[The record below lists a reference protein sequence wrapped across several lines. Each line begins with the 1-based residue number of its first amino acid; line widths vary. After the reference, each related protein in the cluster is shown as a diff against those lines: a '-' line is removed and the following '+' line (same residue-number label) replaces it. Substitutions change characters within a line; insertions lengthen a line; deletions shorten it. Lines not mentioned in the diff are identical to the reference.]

1 MRAKNACLQPRPGG
15 RKVQMFW
22 ISALPELP
30 ENHKGVSMSCYLH
43 HVPGRI
49 RIKIP
54 SLKGKHFYAQELEK
68 KLQLISGVHMV
79 SVNSLTGSVLA
90 YYDERAIDV
99 CAITDAVSRETGVD
113 LSSASTPDEY
123 VDKSWSKTGLMV
135 GEKIGKAALGI
146 AIGQLFEGSP
156 LALLA
161 AVI

>member
-1 MRAKNACLQPRPGG
+1 
-15 RKVQMFW
+15 
-22 ISALPELP
+22 
-30 ENHKGVSMSCYLH
+30 MSCYLH

-54 SLKGKHFYAQELEK
+54 GIKGKPFYAQELAK
-68 KLQLISGVHMV
+68 KLQLIAGVYLV

-90 YYDERAIDV
+90 YYDERSTDA
-99 CAITDAVSRETGVD
+99 CAITDVVSRETGVD
-113 LSSASTPDEY
+113 LSKASPPDKY
-123 VDKSWSKTGLMV
+123 MDDALSKTGQIV

-146 AIGQLFEGSP
+146 AIGQIFEGSP

>member
-1 MRAKNACLQPRPGG
+1 
-15 RKVQMFW
+15 
-22 ISALPELP
+22 
-30 ENHKGVSMSCYLH
+30 MSCYLH

-54 SLKGKHFYAQELEK
+54 GIKGKPFYAQELGK
-68 KLQLISGVHMV
+68 KLQLISGVCLV

-90 YYDERAIDV
+90 YYDENSTDA
-99 CAITDAVSRETGVD
+99 CAITDMVSRETGVD
-113 LSSASTPDEY
+113 LSQVPSPDKY
-123 VDKSWSKTGLMV
+123 MDDALSKTGQMV
-135 GEKIGKAALGI
+135 GQTIGKAALGI

>member
-1 MRAKNACLQPRPGG
+1 
-15 RKVQMFW
+15 
-22 ISALPELP
+22 
-30 ENHKGVSMSCYLH
+30 MSCYLH

-54 SLKGKHFYAQELEK
+54 GIKGNPIHARELEE
-68 KLQLISGVHMV
+68 KLKVIPGVRLV

-90 YYDERAIDV
+90 YYDERGTNAGVIADV
-99 CAITDAVSRETGVD
+99 VSRETGVD
-113 LSSASTPDEY
+113 LSTAAHPDDYSDEA
-123 VDKSWSKTGLMV
+123 WSRTGQAI

-146 AIGQLFEGSP
+146 VIGQIFEGSP